1 MMNIY
6 NHILQAKNDG
16 NKLLAVLI
24 DPDKFQLK
32 NALQFIDK
40 VNKSLIT
47 HVFIGGSE
55 VGQNVTQQLVE
66 VIKMLTDLP
75 IVLFPGDVTQI
86 SKDADAILFLSL
98 LSGRNPDYLIDKQ
111 VQAVPLLEKTQLEVI
126 STGYI
131 LIESGKTTAVQRV
144 TNTLPLNRTDVDV
157 ITNTA
162 KAGELL
168 GKKLIYLEAGS
179 GATYEVPAEVIS
191 SVKNKIDIP
200 LIVGGGIRTK
210 TQIENA
216 FIAGA
221 DMVVIGT
228 AFEEDQQFF
237 EQLKQ

>member
-1 MMNIY
+1 MNIY

-40 VNKSLIT
+40 VNKSIIT
-47 HVFIGGSE
+47 HIFIGGSE

-144 TNTLPLNRTDVDV
+144 TNTLPLNRTDVDA

>member
-1 MMNIY
+1 MNIY

-40 VNKSLIT
+40 VNDSIIT
-47 HVFIGGSE
+47 HIFIGGSE
-55 VGQNVTQQLVE
+55 VGQNVTQELVE

-86 SKDADAILFLSL
+86 SKEADAILFLSL

-144 TNTLPLNRTDVDV
+144 TNTLPLNRTDVDA

-179 GATYEVPAEVIS
+179 GATYEVPAEVIE

-210 TQIENA
+210 KQIENA

-228 AFEEDQQFF
+228 AFEENQQFF
-237 EQLKQ
+237 EQLKH

>member
-1 MMNIY
+1 MNIY
-6 NHILQAKNDG
+6 NHILQAKNEG

-40 VNKSLIT
+40 VNESVIT
-47 HVFIGGSE
+47 HIFVGGSE

-98 LSGRNPDYLIDKQ
+98 LSGRNADYLIDKQ

-144 TNTLPLNRTDVDV
+144 TNTLPLNRTDVDA

-179 GATYEVPAEVIS
+179 GATYEVPVEVIA

-200 LIVGGGIRTK
+200 LIVGGGIRSK
-210 TQIENA
+210 SQIENA

-221 DMVVIGT
+221 DLVVIGT

-237 EQLKQ
+237 EQLKD

>member
-1 MMNIY
+1 MNIY

-40 VNKSLIT
+40 VNKSIIT
-47 HVFIGGSE
+47 HIFIGGSE

-144 TNTLPLNRTDVDV
+144 TNTLPLNRTDVDA

-237 EQLKQ
+237 EQLKH

>member
-1 MMNIY
+1 MNIY

-40 VNKSLIT
+40 VNNSIIT

-66 VIKMLTDLP
+66 IIKMLTDLP

-144 TNTLPLNRTDVDV
+144 TNTLPLNRTDVDA

-179 GATYEVPAEVIS
+179 GATY
-191 SVKNKIDIP
+191 
-200 LIVGGGIRTK
+200 
-210 TQIENA
+210 
-216 FIAGA
+216 
-221 DMVVIGT
+221 
-228 AFEEDQQFF
+228 
-237 EQLKQ
+237 